1 MEEKMSEVKEM
12 LGFDSPA
19 AAGGTVTIGGELTVN
34 RLGFGAMRLTGAGT
48 FPEGKEE
55 AITLLRR
62 VAASGINLI
71 DTADAYGPNIDEELI
86 AEALHPYPNGMVI
99 ATKGG
104 STQGGPE
111 QWGADGH
118 PRYLRQACEGS
129 LKRLRLACIDLYQLH
144 TVDPRIPIEE
154 SVGAL
159 AQLQVEG
166 KIRYIGLSNVSVV
179 QLERARGVTDIA
191 SVQNR
196 YNLGDRSSD
205 DVLRRCEQLGIPF
218 IPWFP
223 LAMGALAHA
232 GGIVAS
238 VAAKHQAT
246 PAQVAIAWLLYRSP
260 IMTPIPG
267 TSSIEHFE
275 ENLGGASLTLTPDE
289 YTEITR
295 SR

>member
-1 MEEKMSEVKEM
+1 M

-19 AAGGTVTIGGELTVN
+19 AAAGTITIGGEITVN
-34 RLGFGAMRLTGAGT
+34 RFGFGAMRLTGDGIWGA
-48 FPEGKEE
+48 PENKGE
-55 AITLLRR
+55 AIALLRR
-62 VAASGINLI
+62 VVESGVNLI
-71 DTADAYGPNIDEELI
+71 DTADAYGPNVDEELI
-86 AEALHPYPNGMVI
+86 AEALHPYREGLVI

-104 STQGGPE
+104 STRGGPE
-111 QWGADGH
+111 HWGADGH

-129 LKRLRLACIDLYQLH
+129 LKRLRLECIDLYQLH

-154 SVGAL
+154 SIGAL
-159 AQLQVEG
+159 AEMQVEG
-166 KIRYIGLSNVSVV
+166 KIRYIGLSNVSVA

-196 YNLGDRSSD
+196 YNLTDRSSD

-223 LAMGALAHA
+223 LAMGDLAHA
-232 GGIVAS
+232 GGVLAT
-238 VAAKHQAT
+238 VAAKHHAT
-246 PAQVAIAWLLYRSP
+246 TAQIALAWLLHRSP

-267 TSSIEHFE
+267 TSSMKHFE
-275 ENLGGASLTLTPDE
+275 ENLGGASLSLTPDE
-289 YTEITR
+289 YAEITS